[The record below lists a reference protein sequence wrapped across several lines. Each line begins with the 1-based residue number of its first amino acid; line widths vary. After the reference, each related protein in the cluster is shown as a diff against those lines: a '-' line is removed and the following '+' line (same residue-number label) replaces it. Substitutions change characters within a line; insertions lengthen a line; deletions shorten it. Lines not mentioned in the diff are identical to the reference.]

1 MESFSWRV
9 PSQSLNG
16 HGMGHWASLE
26 HKTPLKRV
34 AKSPKLMVGD
44 AEDVLR
50 LSHETWFN
58 GGHVWSPQ
66 SMWRV
71 FRVGLQSK
79 ATRETLGYI
88 LEERLLA
95 AWYMIFLSNLH
106 KSGFRLCCISVY
118 RQIRASKMTHD
129 ETLVDLRRPVRSIFN
144 CLRQG
149 RRP

>member
-50 LSHETWFN
+50 LSHET
-58 GGHVWSPQ
+58 
-66 SMWRV
+66 
-71 FRVGLQSK
+71 
-79 ATRETLGYI
+79 
-88 LEERLLA
+88 
-95 AWYMIFLSNLH
+95 
-106 KSGFRLCCISVY
+106 
-118 RQIRASKMTHD
+118 
-129 ETLVDLRRPVRSIFN
+129 
-144 CLRQG
+144 
-149 RRP
+149 